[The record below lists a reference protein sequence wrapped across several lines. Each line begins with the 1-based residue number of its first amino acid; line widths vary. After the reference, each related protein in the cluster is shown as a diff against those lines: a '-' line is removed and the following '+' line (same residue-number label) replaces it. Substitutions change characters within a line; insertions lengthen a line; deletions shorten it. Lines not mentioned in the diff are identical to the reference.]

1 YAGSI
6 DYLAQQDSEYFA
18 HPSMTGKIGT
28 SGAFYNPA
36 GTAFM
41 EDGSYFKYNVQS
53 IMKDYTMNTDK
64 GIISGGQ
71 NGIHNSDYPSVLV
84 PSFQFVKKEGGRSY
98 FVHAGVAAGGGTVKY
113 HNGISAFE
121 AIGEE
126 INKKFSALGGGAE
139 YLGGSTVEGSSFYY
153 NLNLGMAQKLNEK
166 FSVGGGVRLIY
177 ATRELKGTGNFKLDA
192 GKLGES
198 LGKKEHNI
206 TVDLDAKREAYG
218 IGGFIGFDYKPNDRL
233 NIGFKYESEVKLD
246 FEAIGNEIN
255 NNFATYDGGAKY
267 LGGSTVE
274 GSSFYYNLNLGMAQ
288 KLNEKFSVGG
298 GVRLIYATRE
308 LDGSGK
314 FEIKGKGLTIP
325 IDVTIDAKREA
336 YGVGGFIGF
345 DYKPNDR
352 LNIGFKYE
360 SEVKLDFEAKNGK
373 NGLKTTSNNPVG
385 NIFAGQIN
393 GTLEK
398 NPVVKEWLVD
408 GHRNLPAMM
417 SLGISYDVTDRFT
430 LLTSGNYYFI
440 RQANEDHAYDNYTN
454 GYEASI
460 GFDYKLN
467 EKYTLMGG
475 YQYTNT
481 GANEGT
487 YKDTDYALDAHMY
500 SIGLSYSPNETRKY
514 TIAYSFVDY
523 ISGTSSQTKTTFE
536 KKVNAIGASVEFKL

>member
-1 YAGSI
+1 MKKTLMLMAVIASVNAYAGSI

-64 GIISGGQ
+64 GILSDGQ

-84 PSFQFVKKEGGRSY
+84 PSFQFVKKEGDRSY

-121 AIGEE
+121 VIGQGIE
-126 INKKFSALGGGAE
+126 NTFKKGVSFPKVGKVKFDNANVD
-139 YLGGSTVEGSSFYY
+139 YLGGNTVEGSSFYY
-153 NLNLGMAQKLNEK
+153 NLNLGMAQKINEK

-177 ATRELKGTGNFKLDA
+177 ATRELN
-192 GKLGES
+192 
-198 LGKKEHNI
+198 
-206 TVDLDAKREAYG
+206 
-218 IGGFIGFDYKPNDRL
+218 
-233 NIGFKYESEVKLD
+233 
-246 FEAIGNEIN
+246 
-255 NNFATYDGGAKY
+255 
-267 LGGSTVE
+267 
-274 GSSFYYNLNLGMAQ
+274 
-288 KLNEKFSVGG
+288 
-298 GVRLIYATRE
+298 
-308 LDGSGK
+308 GSGK
-314 FEIKGKGLTIP
+314 FQLTGTGSIGGKEIPGLKLDNDIN
-325 IDVTIDAKREA
+325 VTIDAKREA

-360 SEVKLDFEAKNGK
+360 SEVKLDFEAKNGQ
-373 NGLKTTSNNPVG
+373 NGLRVSSLSKDISG
-385 NIFAGQIN
+385 MLQGS
-393 GTLEK
+393 LKEK
-398 NPVVKEWLVD
+398 DVIKEWLVD

>member
-1 YAGSI
+1 MKKTLMLMAVIASVNAYAGSI

-18 HPSMTGKIGT
+18 HASMTGKIGT

-36 GTAFM
+36 GTVFM

-64 GIISGGQ
+64 GIISEGQ

-84 PSFQFVKKEGGRSY
+84 PSFQFVKKEGDRSY

-121 AIGEE
+121 VIGET
-126 INKKFSALGGGAE
+126 IQNNIGLPVE

-153 NLNLGMAQKLNEK
+153 NLNFGMAQKLNEK
-166 FSVGGGVRLIY
+166 FSVAGGVRLIY
-177 ATRELKGTGNFKLDA
+177 ATREL
-192 GKLGES
+192 E
-198 LGKKEHNI
+198 
-206 TVDLDAKREAYG
+206 
-218 IGGFIGFDYKPNDRL
+218 
-233 NIGFKYESEVKLD
+233 
-246 FEAIGNEIN
+246 
-255 NNFATYDGGAKY
+255 
-267 LGGSTVE
+267 
-274 GSSFYYNLNLGMAQ
+274 
-288 KLNEKFSVGG
+288 
-298 GVRLIYATRE
+298 
-308 LDGSGK
+308 GSGK
-314 FEIKGKGLTIP
+314 FKIKNSPLGEIP
-325 IDVTIDAKREA
+325 VDVSIDAKREA
-336 YGVGGFIGF
+336 YGVGGVIGF

-360 SEVKLDFEAKNGK
+360 SEVKLDFEAKNK
-373 NGLKTTSNNPVG
+373 NGLNVNSSPIGNMIVVPGIKNELQNHPV
-385 NIFAGQIN
+385 I
-393 GTLEK
+393 
-398 NPVVKEWLVD
+398 KEWIVD

-440 RQANEDHAYDNYTN
+440 KQANEDHVYDNYTN

-500 SIGLSYSPNETRKY
+500 SIGLSYTPNETRKY

-523 ISGTSSQTKTTFE
+523 ISGTSSETKTTFE

>member
-1 YAGSI
+1 MKKTLMLMAVIASVNAYAGSI

-64 GIISGGQ
+64 GILSDGQ

-84 PSFQFVKKEGGRSY
+84 PSFQFVKKEGDRSY

-121 AIGEE
+121 VIGQGIENTFRE
-126 INKKFSALGGGAE
+126 GVEGKLPPNPFAKVN
-139 YLGGSTVEGSSFYY
+139 YLGGNTVEGSSFYY

-177 ATRELKGTGNFKLDA
+177 ATRELN
-192 GKLGES
+192 
-198 LGKKEHNI
+198 
-206 TVDLDAKREAYG
+206 
-218 IGGFIGFDYKPNDRL
+218 
-233 NIGFKYESEVKLD
+233 
-246 FEAIGNEIN
+246 
-255 NNFATYDGGAKY
+255 
-267 LGGSTVE
+267 
-274 GSSFYYNLNLGMAQ
+274 
-288 KLNEKFSVGG
+288 
-298 GVRLIYATRE
+298 
-308 LDGSGK
+308 GSGK
-314 FEIKGKGLTIP
+314 FEIKGMGPAIP
-325 IDVTIDAKREA
+325 VDVTIDAKREA

-360 SEVKLDFEAKNGK
+360 SEVKLDFEAKNGQ
-373 NGLKTTSNNPVG
+373 NGLRVSSLSKDISG
-385 NIFAGQIN
+385 MLQGS
-393 GTLEK
+393 LKEK
-398 NPVVKEWLVD
+398 DIIKEWLVD

-440 RQANEDHAYDNYTN
+440 KQANEDHAYDNYTN

-487 YKDTDYALDAHMY
+487 YKDTEIGRAH
-500 SIGLSYSPNETRKY
+500 
-514 TIAYSFVDY
+514 V
-523 ISGTSSQTKTTFE
+523 
-536 KKVNAIGASVEFKL
+536 

>member
-1 YAGSI
+1 MKKALILISLIASANIYAGSI

-84 PSFQFVKKEGGRSY
+84 PSFQFVKKEGDRSY

-121 AIGEE
+121 FIGQGIEDNL
-126 INKKFSALGGGAE
+126 IKKFGNGVE
-139 YLGGSTVEGSSFYY
+139 VDYLGGNTVEGSSFYY

-166 FSVGGGVRLIY
+166 FSVAGGIRLIY
-177 ATRELKGTGNFKLDA
+177 ATREL
-192 GKLGES
+192 E
-198 LGKKEHNI
+198 
-206 TVDLDAKREAYG
+206 
-218 IGGFIGFDYKPNDRL
+218 
-233 NIGFKYESEVKLD
+233 
-246 FEAIGNEIN
+246 
-255 NNFATYDGGAKY
+255 
-267 LGGSTVE
+267 
-274 GSSFYYNLNLGMAQ
+274 
-288 KLNEKFSVGG
+288 
-298 GVRLIYATRE
+298 
-308 LDGSGK
+308 GSGK
-314 FEIKGKGLTIP
+314 FKIKNSPLGEIP
-325 IDVTIDAKREA
+325 VDVSIDAKREA
-336 YGVGGFIGF
+336 YGVGGVIGF

-360 SEVKLDFEAKNGK
+360 SEVKLDFEAKNK
-373 NGLKTTSNNPVG
+373 NGLSVNSSPLG
-385 NIFAGQIN
+385 N
-393 GTLEK
+393 GTVVPGIK
-398 NPVVKEWLVD
+398 NELQNHPVIKEWLVD

-440 RQANEDHAYDNYTN
+440 KQANEDHAYDNYTN

-500 SIGLSYSPNETRKY
+500 SIGLSYTPNETRKY

-523 ISGTSSQTKTTFE
+523 ISGTSSETKTTFE
-536 KKVNAIGASVEFKL
+536 KKVNAIGASIEFKL

>member
-1 YAGSI
+1 MKKTLMLMAVIASVNAYAGSI

-64 GIISGGQ
+64 GILSDGQ

-84 PSFQFVKKEGGRSY
+84 PSFQFVKKEGDRSY

-121 AIGEE
+121 VIGKGIENAFREGVGKLPAIP
-126 INKKFSALGGGAE
+126 SAKVD
-139 YLGGSTVEGSSFYY
+139 YLGGNTVEGSSFYY

-177 ATRELKGTGNFKLDA
+177 ATRELN
-192 GKLGES
+192 
-198 LGKKEHNI
+198 
-206 TVDLDAKREAYG
+206 
-218 IGGFIGFDYKPNDRL
+218 
-233 NIGFKYESEVKLD
+233 
-246 FEAIGNEIN
+246 
-255 NNFATYDGGAKY
+255 
-267 LGGSTVE
+267 
-274 GSSFYYNLNLGMAQ
+274 
-288 KLNEKFSVGG
+288 
-298 GVRLIYATRE
+298 
-308 LDGSGK
+308 GSGK
-314 FEIKGKGLTIP
+314 FEIKGMGPAIP
-325 IDVTIDAKREA
+325 VDVTIDAKREA

-360 SEVKLDFEAKNGK
+360 SEVKLDFEAKNGQ
-373 NGLKTTSNNPVG
+373 NGLRVSSSSGIISGMLQGSLK
-385 NIFAGQIN
+385 
-393 GTLEK
+393 EK
-398 NPVVKEWLVD
+398 DVIKEWLVD

-440 RQANEDHAYDNYTN
+440 KQANEDHAYDNYTN

-523 ISGTSSQTKTTFE
+523 ISGTSSETKTTFE

>member
-1 YAGSI
+1 MKKTLMLMAVIASVNAYAGSI

-64 GIISGGQ
+64 GIVSDGQ
-71 NGIHNSDYPSVLV
+71 NGIHNSDYPSILV
-84 PSFQFVKKEGGRSY
+84 PSFQFVKKEGDRSY

-121 AIGEE
+121 VIGQGIENKFKE
-126 INKKFSALGGGAE
+126 GIDVPTNKKNIPETIKIKFKDANVD
-139 YLGGSTVEGSSFYY
+139 YLGGNTVEGSSFYY

-166 FSVGGGVRLIY
+166 FSVAGGVRLIY
-177 ATRELKGTGNFKLDA
+177 ATRELN
-192 GKLGES
+192 
-198 LGKKEHNI
+198 
-206 TVDLDAKREAYG
+206 
-218 IGGFIGFDYKPNDRL
+218 
-233 NIGFKYESEVKLD
+233 
-246 FEAIGNEIN
+246 
-255 NNFATYDGGAKY
+255 
-267 LGGSTVE
+267 
-274 GSSFYYNLNLGMAQ
+274 
-288 KLNEKFSVGG
+288 
-298 GVRLIYATRE
+298 
-308 LDGSGK
+308 GSGK
-314 FEIKGKGLTIP
+314 FQLTGTGSIGEKKISGLKLDNDIN
-325 IDVTIDAKREA
+325 VTIDAKREA

-360 SEVKLDFEAKNGK
+360 SEVKLDFEAKNGQ
-373 NGLKTTSNNPVG
+373 NGLSTTSTKQDLITNVVVG
-385 NIFAGQIN
+385 GIDS
-393 GTLEK
+393 TLRNEA
-398 NPVVKEWLVD
+398 VIKEWLVD

-440 RQANEDHAYDNYTN
+440 KQANEDHAYDNYTN

-523 ISGTSSQTKTTFE
+523 ISGTSSKTNTTFE

>member
-1 YAGSI
+1 MKKTLMLIAVIASVNAYAGSI

-64 GIISGGQ
+64 GIISDGQ

-84 PSFQFVKKEGGRSY
+84 PSFQFVKKEGDRSY

-121 AIGEE
+121 VIGQGIENTFRE
-126 INKKFSALGGGAE
+126 GVDILGNGNKIPFKNAE
-139 YLGGSTVEGSSFYY
+139 VNYLGGNTVEGSSFYY

-177 ATRELKGTGNFKLDA
+177 ATRELN
-192 GKLGES
+192 
-198 LGKKEHNI
+198 
-206 TVDLDAKREAYG
+206 
-218 IGGFIGFDYKPNDRL
+218 
-233 NIGFKYESEVKLD
+233 
-246 FEAIGNEIN
+246 
-255 NNFATYDGGAKY
+255 
-267 LGGSTVE
+267 
-274 GSSFYYNLNLGMAQ
+274 
-288 KLNEKFSVGG
+288 
-298 GVRLIYATRE
+298 
-308 LDGSGK
+308 GSGK
-314 FEIKGKGLTIP
+314 FEINNVLPQTSVP

-360 SEVKLDFEAKNGK
+360 SEVKLDFEAKNGQ
-373 NGLKTTSNNPVG
+373 NGLSTTSPIG
-385 NIFAGQIN
+385 
-393 GTLEK
+393 K
-398 NPVVKEWLVD
+398 NKIVDGIDSNLRNEVVIKEWLVD

-440 RQANEDHAYDNYTN
+440 KQANEDHAYDNYTN

-523 ISGTSSQTKTTFE
+523 ISGTSSETKTTFE